1 MTLGPQYQKGEV
13 YITTLKESLD
23 WTPWTRGIKSW
34 AQTHHI
40 WEYVNPEGTV
50 VLEEPLRP
58 SWEELLEKVGQRPH
72 RGSFPNEEN
81 KYKAAREDFN
91 EKLQDAKDLFRYK
104 EKTFQ
109 DQLDRFKAREK
120 AMMQIE
126 EVIKKSISE
135 GLQGETLIQLTP
147 RDKIKELKQK
157 VLPSAE
163 EEKNLID
170 ERYHQIIN
178 KKGTR
183 DWKAWAEQLDQV
195 ILDSRDLAVSTIN
208 DTKIRQ
214 DFLKGTEEW
223 DPSWPMTIR
232 LLDALLERTGLPA
245 TPLRTLIADFKREV
259 GFRKKGKPQK
269 TPGVNNANNAPRSSD
284 QRTRNGPEG
293 SHKCPACKQHWVKK
307 DEWWES
313 CWTFRAMFQKDPPEG
328 WIPRDHLKEAINQHL
343 KENPL
348 DKTKAMEWKPKAKD
362 ITVPQNNNNSSKQA
376 NTVSHVH
383 STNTVKTL
391 SRTRQS
397 MIQG

>member
-1 MTLGPQYQKGEV
+1 MTLGPN
-13 YITTLKESLD
+13 IR
-23 WTPWTRGIKSW
+23 RG
-34 AQTHHI
+34 
-40 WEYVNPEGTV
+40 EGTV

-245 TPLRTLIADFKREV
+245 TFC
-259 GFRKKGKPQK
+259 
-269 TPGVNNANNAPRSSD
+269 AP
-284 QRTRNGPEG
+284 
-293 SHKCPACKQHWVKK
+293 
-307 DEWWES
+307 
-313 CWTFRAMFQKDPPEG
+313 
-328 WIPRDHLKEAINQHL
+328 
-343 KENPL
+343 
-348 DKTKAMEWKPKAKD
+348 
-362 ITVPQNNNNSSKQA
+362 
-376 NTVSHVH
+376 
-383 STNTVKTL
+383 
-391 SRTRQS
+391 
-397 MIQG
+397 

>member
-23 WTPWTRGIKSW
+23 WTPWIRGIKSW

-58 SWEELLEKVGQRPH
+58 SWEELLEK
-72 RGSFPNEEN
+72 
-81 KYKAAREDFN
+81 
-91 EKLQDAKDLFRYK
+91 
-104 EKTFQ
+104 
-109 DQLDRFKAREK
+109 
-120 AMMQIE
+120 IE

-259 GFRKKGKPQK
+259 GFRKKGNPQK
-269 TPGVNNANNAPRSSD
+269 PPGVNNANNAPRSSD

-293 SHKCPACKQHWVKK
+293 HTSARH
-307 DEWWES
+307 
-313 CWTFRAMFQKDPPEG
+313 KDPPEG

-362 ITVPQNNNNSSKQA
+362 IT
-376 NTVSHVH
+376 
-383 STNTVKTL
+383 TL
-391 SRTRQS
+391 SRTRPS
-397 MIQG
+397 MIQGLAYMSLTTYDGSMRIPSPGDRQKKSGQENSSKSRG

>member
-23 WTPWTRGIKSW
+23 WTPWIRGIKSW

-58 SWEELLEKVGQRPH
+58 SWEELLEK
-72 RGSFPNEEN
+72 
-81 KYKAAREDFN
+81 
-91 EKLQDAKDLFRYK
+91 KLQDAKDLFRYK

-195 ILDSRDLAVSTIN
+195 IL
-208 DTKIRQ
+208 
-214 DFLKGTEEW
+214 
-223 DPSWPMTIR
+223 
-232 LLDALLERTGLPA
+232 
-245 TPLRTLIADFKREV
+245 
-259 GFRKKGKPQK
+259 
-269 TPGVNNANNAPRSSD
+269 
-284 QRTRNGPEG
+284 
-293 SHKCPACKQHWVKK
+293 
-307 DEWWES
+307 
-313 CWTFRAMFQKDPPEG
+313 
-328 WIPRDHLKEAINQHL
+328 
-343 KENPL
+343 
-348 DKTKAMEWKPKAKD
+348 
-362 ITVPQNNNNSSKQA
+362 
-376 NTVSHVH
+376 
-383 STNTVKTL
+383 
-391 SRTRQS
+391 
-397 MIQG
+397 IQET